1 MTFNQ
6 LRTFLAV
13 VDSGS
18 VSEAADSLFV
28 SPPAVSAALASL
40 QAELGVA
47 LVARVGRGVAI
58 TAAGAV
64 FAPYARGVLRVA
76 DEGVAAAREALDP
89 ESGRVRLAAV
99 TTAGE
104 HVLPRFLAS
113 FRARHPQAEV
123 SLEVGN
129 RERLWELLAEREVD
143 LAIGGRPPGGARFV
157 SRATRPNVLVL
168 VAAARPGSNGV
179 REVSLAELSR
189 QVLLLREP
197 GSGTRRTAEELFDE
211 LGMTP
216 RRHPDPRVERRPAGV
231 GAGGPGHHPHLPRR
245 GGPGAG
251 RGHARGVAL
260 SHAPPP
266 PGLAPG
272 VPGRRGA
279 RPHRRAV
286 PLPRHRRP
294 AGWLRPGRAS
304 RGRVGSMAVYEATK
318 TPLETPSS
326 GNPPGG
332 PPA

>member
-6 LRTFLAV
+6 LKTFLAV
-13 VDSGS
+13 VECGS

-40 QAELGVA
+40 QAELGVT
-47 LVARVGRGVAI
+47 LVARLGRGVAI
-58 TAAGAV
+58 TPAGSV

-76 DEGVAAAREALDP
+76 EEGVAAARETLDP

-157 SRATRPNVLVL
+157 SRATRPNVLVM
-168 VAAARPGSNGV
+168 VAAARPRSTGV
-179 REVSLAELSR
+179 REVSLDELSR

-197 GSGTRRTAEELFDE
+197 GSGTRSTALELFDE
-211 LGMTP
+211 LGIS
-216 RRHPDPRVERRPAGV
+216 PATTLTLGSNGALRESVQV
-231 GAGGPGHHPHLPRR
+231 GLGITLISRDAV
-245 GGPGAG
+245 
-251 RGHARGVAL
+251 ARELEEGTL
-260 SHAPPP
+260 EEWRSPT
-266 PGLAPG
+266 
-272 VPGRRGA
+272 
-279 RPHRRAV
+279 
-286 PLPRHRRP
+286 LPRHRAWHLVSRAGEELSPTAGLFLAHVTADPEGGFVLVAGPTP
-294 AGWLRPGRAS
+294 AG
-304 RGRVGSMAVYEATK
+304 
-318 TPLETPSS
+318 
-326 GNPPGG
+326 
-332 PPA
+332 